1 MKLPQRQSKLG
12 SYLTV
17 ALGAGAAATSAEAG
31 IVVTRYTGVGADTA
45 PASTYGSMSNVPSK
59 GMKWK
64 GGSGALQ
71 TARYRNADAQWFW
84 QGGEITGDFSL
95 VAPDTINISSGW
107 FAPYMDGTGTWN
119 LGAQSG
125 DDNYVWFGRN
135 GSTGEDAIA
144 QFYFDGSGGGY
155 IKAIATD
162 AAGLSM
168 PDGYA
173 AIQAVAAT
181 PEPAG
186 FLLGGVPAL
195 IGAGALL
202 RRRVR
207 PEQAPSGLGLLAL
220 GADGLRA
227 RRQQAAA

>member
-31 IVVTRYTGVGADTA
+31 IVVTRYTGVGADKA
-45 PASTYGSMSNVPSK
+45 PASTYGSMFNAGSK
-59 GMKWK
+59 GMWWK
-64 GGSGALQ
+64 GNSGALQ
-71 TARYRNADAQWFW
+71 TARWRDADNNLFW
-84 QGGEITGDFSL
+84 QGGEIAGDFSL
-95 VAPDTINISSGW
+95 VAPDTENISSGW
-107 FAPYMDGTGTWN
+107 SVPYFFSGTGSY
-119 LGAQSG
+119 GAQSG

-135 GSTGEDAIA
+135 GSTGEDAVA

-207 PEQAPSGLGLLAL
+207 PGQAPSGLGLLAL
-220 GADGLRA
+220 GAEGLRA